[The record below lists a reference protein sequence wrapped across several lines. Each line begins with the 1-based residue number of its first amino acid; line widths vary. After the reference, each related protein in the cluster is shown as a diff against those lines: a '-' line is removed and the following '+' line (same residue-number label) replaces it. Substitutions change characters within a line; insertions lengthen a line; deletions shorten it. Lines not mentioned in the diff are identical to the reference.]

1 MRATRE
7 LKKNVLATVR
17 SHGALV
23 ALSGAERPRNH
34 TYPRK
39 SRLQRYLELLY
50 VSLRWG
56 ETTSAYY
63 AQEADRKDRSVF
75 RDFLSYRR
83 FKSLRD
89 RQNRRQGSHPFDYC
103 CFLQDKL
110 LLERHLRSH
119 GFRTPTTLGVIHPD
133 LKLETGERRR
143 PLRDALAD
151 PSFSL
156 EGFCK
161 PQFGMQGAGVFL
173 LRIADGELS
182 INEQSSTLEDL
193 QKRITM
199 PYLIQVPVRQHP
211 DLARLHP
218 RSVNTVRIITILHGD
233 DVEIF
238 ISCFRMGIGGS
249 LTDNSVE
256 GKLIVNVDRN
266 TNRLEEIGYLGR
278 EDDYRPMTRHPDT
291 GIRLADVEV
300 PMFQRCCELAVSAHR
315 SLPMIRSV
323 GWDLAIEPDGV
334 CFLEG
339 NDSWGGK
346 SAMWLMPDF
355 AEQVRRRFGS

>member
-1 MRATRE
+1 MRAARE
-7 LKKNVLATVR
+7 LKKNVLTTVR
-17 SHGALV
+17 SHGTLV

-34 TYPRK
+34 TYARK

-56 ETTSAYY
+56 ETASAYY

-119 GFRTPTTLGVIHPD
+119 GFRTATTLCVIHPD
-133 LKLETGERRR
+133 LRLETDERRS
-143 PLRDALAD
+143 LRDCLAD
-151 PSFSL
+151 PSFAL

-161 PQFGMQGAGVFL
+161 PQFGMKGAGVFL
-173 LRIADGELS
+173 LRIGNGQLS
-182 INEQSSTLEDL
+182 INEQPATLEDL
-193 QKRITM
+193 KARITM
-199 PYLIQVPVRQHP
+199 PFLIQVPVKQHP
-211 DLARLHP
+211 DLAQLHP

-238 ISCFRMGIGGS
+238 MSCLRMGIGGS
-249 LTDNSVE
+249 LTDNSIA
-256 GKLIVNVDRN
+256 GKLIVNIDRN

-278 EDDYRPMTRHPDT
+278 EGDYLPMTRHPDT
-291 GIRLADVEV
+291 DVRLADVEV
-300 PMFQRCCELAVSAHR
+300 PLFERCCELAVSAHR
-315 SLPMIRSV
+315 SLPMIRSI
-323 GWDLAIEPDGV
+323 GWDLAVEADGV

-339 NDSWGGK
+339 NDSWGGN

-355 AEQVRRRFGS
+355 PEQVRRRFGS